1 MPFSV
6 RKQFPSSSP
15 RSQRIAF
22 DNFEVDLR
30 SGELRKNGSRI
41 RLQAQ
46 PFQLL
51 ALLLASSGEV
61 VTRDEICRD
70 LWAADTFVDFEHS
83 LAAAVNKIR
92 EALGDSADDPR
103 YIETLPKRGYRFI
116 GKIRPEAS
124 VVIAVAET
132 QQPVELVP
140 VPPAKVWRSRM
151 WILGLVGTVV
161 IVVVAVLFARLSRKP
176 ANSQFDSQMSS
187 DMLTVVPFEHKLTSN
202 SPENS
207 VNSAAVSPDGKYLAY
222 SDNTG
227 IYLKLIRMGEV
238 HAVPLPPNFSA
249 RVDDWFPDGSRLLV
263 SRWDEPGKAGLW
275 SISVFGGTPH
285 PLADDAFG
293 GSVSP
298 DGAHIAF
305 RRVYTPRGGSFVD
318 LGREQWVMRSDGA
331 EQIKVAA
338 DKSDGSALGPA
349 TWSPDGKRIAYIRTT
364 RRDNPQNSSIE
375 GNDWQNARAETFFSD
390 RRLTPALHW
399 LPDGLLIFGLH
410 ENNWQDS
417 SLWTVSLQKSGKI
430 SGSPKRITQGQG
442 SIEHLTGSVDGKV
455 ITFVSARWSPSVY
468 IGALA
473 PDGAHLLANRRLT
486 LDENANEP
494 SSWTP
499 DSKAVLFNS
508 DRNGTS
514 EIFKQATDQPLAEN
528 LMTGAENLS
537 LPRLTPDGSE
547 ILYIST
553 PQSSS
558 PETLSSIFAVPVM
571 GGAPRLVLQDIG
583 IYNLQ
588 CAHLPSTICLYSIP
602 QGDTRKTFRFDV
614 RNGKAAAPPQID
626 PPCNWSLSP
635 NGSQRAVLAFNN
647 QGTIHLRSTSTGKTR
662 DLVVKGWN
670 RLGTI
675 DWSADGKSLLV
686 SWLNDDS
693 ESALLRVALDGRA
706 SVLLRSRNNIWAVPS
721 PDGRLLALG
730 EVTGTDNVW
739 EIENF
744 R

>member
-1 MPFSV
+1 MPFPV
-6 RKQFPSSSP
+6 RKDSASSSP
-15 RSQRIAF
+15 QPQRIAF

-30 SGELRKNGSRI
+30 SGEVRKNGVRI

-51 ALLLASSGEV
+51 VLLLKNAGDV
-61 VTRDEICRD
+61 VSREEICRE
-70 LWAADTFVDFEHS
+70 LWSGDTFVDFEHS

-92 EALGDSADDPR
+92 EALSDSADNPR

-116 GKIRPEAS
+116 GKIRPEAP
-124 VVIAVAET
+124 VVIAVAEP
-132 QQPVELVP
+132 QQTVELVP
-140 VPPAKVWRSRM
+140 VPPAKVWGSRM
-151 WILGLVGTVV
+151 WILERSKSLFSTHRTIIACIALLIIGSSVW
-161 IVVVAVLFARLSRKP
+161 AVWRFPSRHT
-176 ANSQFDSQMSS
+176 DII
-187 DMLTVVPFEHKLTSN
+187 ERKLTSN
-202 SPENS
+202 SSENG

-227 IYLKLIRMGEV
+227 IYLKLIHTGEV
-238 HAVPLPPNFSA
+238 HPVPLPPSFTA

-263 SRWDEPGKAGLW
+263 SRWDEPGKASLL

-305 RRVYTPRGGSFVD
+305 RRVYTPRGGSFID

-331 EQIKVAA
+331 EQTKVAA
-338 DKSDGSALGPA
+338 DKSDGSDLGPS
-349 TWSPDGKRIAYIRTT
+349 TWSPDGKRIAYIRTQ
-364 RRDNPQNSSIE
+364 RRDNPQNSSVE

-390 RRLTPALHW
+390 RRLTPAVHW
-399 LPDGLLIFGLH
+399 LPDGLLIYGLH

-417 SLWTVSLQKSGKI
+417 SLWTVSLQKYGKI

-442 SIEHLTGSVDGKV
+442 SIQHVTGSADGKV
-455 ITFVSARWSPSVY
+455 ITFVIARWSPSVY
-468 IGALA
+468 IGTLA
-473 PDGAHLLANRRLT
+473 PDGAHLLAKRRLT

-494 SSWTP
+494 FSWTP

-528 LMTGAENLS
+528 LMTGANNLS
-537 LPRLTPDGSE
+537 GPRLTPDGSE

-558 PETLSSIFAVPVM
+558 PETLSSIFAIPVM
-571 GGAPRLVLQDIG
+571 GGTPRLVLQDIN

-588 CAHLPSTICLYSIP
+588 CARLPSTICLYSVP
-602 QGDTRKTFRFDV
+602 KGETRKTFRFDV
-614 RNGKAAAPPQID
+614 RSGKTAAPPQID

-635 NGSQRAVLAFNN
+635 DGSQRAVLTYNN
-647 QGTIHLRSTSTGKTR
+647 HGVIHLRSTSTGKAR

-670 RLGTI
+670 RLGSI

-693 ESALLRVALDGRA
+693 DSALLRVALDGSA
-706 SVLLRSRNNIWAVPS
+706 SVLLRSRNNVVAIPS
-721 PDGRLLALG
+721 PDGRLLALA
-730 EVTGTDNVW
+730 EVTGTSNVW